1 MTETQASQPQL
12 RSADVWLT
20 AGRFALLLGCLV
32 FIAFPGVLMGFE
44 TFVSRDFGVY
54 GYPLAYFQR
63 QCFWRGELPFWNPF
77 NFCGVPFL
85 AQWNTMSLYP
95 LSLIYLLLPLTW
107 ALNFFC
113 LLHLWFGGVGMYFLS
128 NHWTGNRLAA
138 AVAGIVFAFN
148 GMSQNL
154 LMGPSLIAGLA
165 WMPWVVLTVE
175 SAWRA
180 GGSKLLLAGL
190 VGTLQMLTGTPEII
204 LLTWMVLTA
213 LWITECFWFS
223 NGFRGGN
230 RNPSMSVESDRCA
243 VRPSV
248 LVLRFLV
255 VVLVVATLSAVQ
267 LVPFL
272 DLLAHAQR
280 SGEFADTRWPMPLSG
295 WANFFVPM
303 AFGSTPDEGV
313 FFQHGQYWTSSYY
326 LGIGTL
332 ALALFAVLSGPTR
345 RPWVLA
351 VAACVSVFLALGA
364 QTVIYRWLARL
375 IPPLAVMNFPVK
387 FLIVTTFAG
396 PLLAGFGVA
405 HWRSALSTPQSKR
418 LLWVSGWVM
427 FLLVA
432 ILLWCWRL
440 ALPSG
445 EFVATIRNGIVRA
458 LFLVLTIVTLLL
470 LRRSTK
476 VPVQRFLSCLLMLL
490 IWIDLRT
497 HEPNQNP
504 TVAPG
509 VYEPGMV
516 RSNTTW
522 NPPPGLAVSR
532 VMVSRLARYG
542 FGGLNT
548 PDAKDNYLARRLGF
562 CANCNLLDEIPKV
575 DGFFPLCPRELF
587 LIHSLLYASE
597 KEDFPRLRDFLSV
610 SQVTAPREFNEWSAR
625 PTFLPM
631 VTAGQKPVFLEENEI
646 RRQFVEDSF
655 DAAKTVL
662 LEPEARSFLSVSNQT
677 AARVVSSRM
686 STRELQAQVESS
698 ESSVVVVSQ
707 TYYHW
712 WRAYVDGSPAPL
724 LRANFAFQAV
734 PVPAGKHL
742 IRLAYEDRGFRA
754 GAAIS
759 VVALLTCL
767 GVWAYSRR
775 KGVFS

>member
-12 RSADVWLT
+12 RPADDWLT

-32 FIAFPGVLMGFE
+32 FIAFPGVLIGLE

-85 AQWNTMSLYP
+85 AQWNTMPLYP
-95 LSLIYLLLPLTW
+95 VSLIYLLLPLTW

-113 LLHLWFGGVGMYFLS
+113 LLHLWFGGVGMYMLS
-128 NHWTGNRLAA
+128 NRWTGNRLAA
-138 AVAGIVFAFN
+138 SVAGIAFAFN

-175 SAWRA
+175 SAWRE
-180 GGSKLLLAGL
+180 GGTKLLLAGL

-204 LLTWMVLTA
+204 LFTWAVLTA
-213 LWITECFWFS
+213 LWLTECFWFS
-223 NGFRGGN
+223 NGFRARN
-230 RNPSMSVESDRCA
+230 RELGTLIESDRCA
-243 VRPSV
+243 VRPGV
-248 LVLRFLV
+248 LFLRFMAM
-255 VVLVVATLSAVQ
+255 VLMVAALSAIQ

-303 AFGSTPDEGV
+303 ALGATPDEGV

-332 ALALFAVLSGPTR
+332 ALTLFAIWSRPTR
-345 RPWVLA
+345 RAWVLA
-351 VAACVSVFLALGA
+351 VAACASVFLALGA

-387 FLIVTTFAG
+387 FLIVTTFSG
-396 PLLAGFGVA
+396 PLLAGFGA
-405 HWRSALSTPQSKR
+405 ARWRSVVSTPQSSR
-418 LLWVSGWVM
+418 LLWVSGLVL
-427 FLLVA
+427 FLVVA

-445 EFVATIRNGIVRA
+445 ELVATIRNGILRV
-458 LFLVLTIVTLLL
+458 LFLVLTIGTLLL
-470 LRRSTK
+470 LRASAG
-476 VPVQRFLSCLLMLL
+476 VPVQRILSCLLMLL

-509 VYEPGMV
+509 VFEPGMV
-516 RSNTTW
+516 RSNTAW
-522 NPPPGLAVSR
+522 NSQPGMGTSR
-532 VMVSRLARYG
+532 VMVSRYARYG

-575 DGFFPLCPRELF
+575 DGFFPLCPREMF
-587 LIHSLLYASE
+587 LIHSLLYLSE
-597 KEDFPRLRDFLSV
+597 TAEFPRLRDFLSV
-610 SQVTAPREFNEWSAR
+610 SQVTAPREFSEWSAR

-631 VTAGQKPVFLEENEI
+631 VTAGQRPVFHEENEI

-662 LEPEARSFLSVSNQT
+662 LEPEASQFVSMSNQT

-686 STRELQAQVESS
+686 STRELQTQVDAS
-698 ESSVVVVSQ
+698 EPSIVVVSQ

-712 WRAYVDGSPAPL
+712 WRAYVDGNPTSL
-724 LRANFAFQAV
+724 LRANCAFQAV

-742 IRLAYEDRGFRA
+742 IRLAYEDRGFRV

-767 GVWAYSRR
+767 GAWAYSR
-775 KGVFS
+775 KGKVLS